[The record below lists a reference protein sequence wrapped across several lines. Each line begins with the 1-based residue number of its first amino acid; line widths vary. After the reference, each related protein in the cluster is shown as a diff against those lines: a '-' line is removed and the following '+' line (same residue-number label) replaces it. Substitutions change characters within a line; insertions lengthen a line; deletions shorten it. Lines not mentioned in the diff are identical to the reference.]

1 MGRLTHRSQVSL
13 TLCMGEAFALSSFP
27 AQSGRSMTVS
37 EPHRLESKMAQ
48 FLVAAGGKNAEEEDL
63 VLSGISLGLMR
74 RFPVRELRWCI
85 DSLSVQ
91 DKMTGKPKNLLQKC
105 NGSCV
110 PGDMVAL
117 MGPSGV
123 IRFPFDTLSCLS
135 P

>member
-1 MGRLTHRSQVSL
+1 MVRLTHRSQVTFNL
-13 TLCMGEAFALSSFP
+13 WNGRAFALSLF
-27 AQSGRSMTVS
+27 ALKSGRSMTIS
-37 EPHRLESKMAQ
+37 EPCRLESKMAHT
-48 FLVAAGGKNAEEEDL
+48 LVAAGGKNAEEEDL

-85 DSLSVQ
+85 ESLSVQ

-105 NGSCV
+105 KGSCV

-123 IRFPFDTLSCLS
+123 IRSPFNTLSCLT